1 MKTKP
6 FTPAQQVVVQP
17 GTALAVV
24 SPRTPPCSAIC
35 PLPSAVVP
43 TARLRTGRHPCLGS
57 SVGQVDGPARTP
69 GLSTALLVFLPRL
82 GDPSTGTCVRELGL
96 GQHGLGVPSRAAGRA
111 GGPSCLPVLR
121 CLVPGKLP
129 ALPPG
134 PRPPARPTLAAVV
147 DSAETAWLPTSS
159 RVQSGRT
166 LKTNMAAF
174 VHTGLLC
181 GGSHVHGDGVGRGVL
196 FSLLTSH
203 QVQVFAT
210 PSRLLSPSGCMWIWD
225 YKAYVDACVA
235 ELLPPCWALC
245 LACLLDWWAWF
256 VLSLN
261 EAPSCLLRLPAP
273 HSGPGASAC
282 GSAAVST
289 ILALRIP
296 LGPRQCSDGRPSG
309 VDCVSCMLTLV
320 TVCLLSV

>member
-17 GTALAVV
+17 GTAVAVV

-35 PLPSAVVP
+35 PLPSALVP
-43 TARLRTGRHPCLGS
+43 TARLRAGRHPCLGS

-111 GGPSCLPVLR
+111 RGPSCLPVLR

-166 LKTNMAAF
+166 VKTNMAAF

-181 GGSHVHGDGVGRGVL
+181 GGSHVHGDGVGGALLSAYFPPGAGVCHSFQTAEPIWVHVDL
-196 FSLLTSH
+196 GLQGLCRRLGGRAVASLLGS
-203 QVQVFAT
+203 V
-210 PSRLLSPSGCMWIWD
+210 PG
-225 YKAYVDACVA
+225 
-235 ELLPPCWALC
+235 LPVGL
-245 LACLLDWWAWF
+245 
-256 VLSLN
+256 V
-261 EAPSCLLRLPAP
+261 
-273 HSGPGASAC
+273 
-282 GSAAVST
+282 
-289 ILALRIP
+289 
-296 LGPRQCSDGRPSG
+296 G
-309 VDCVSCMLTLV
+309 VVRSFTE
-320 TVCLLSV
+320 